1 MLLLCAVMVDVDA
14 DVGIS
19 TTECCTVAG
28 VELSSAPRRPI
39 NFKTLLKKMDFVP
52 YGENRDADAQRLA
65 YYKQVRGYIK
75 ARVEPAIE
83 AVRASSEEFPDH
95 LKKVC
100 GFSFVLCR
108 QSLVGLQSGPGPAAL
123 ITAACDATLLPER
136 LPGSRQIL

>member
-1 MLLLCAVMVDVDA
+1 MLLLYSVMVDVDA
-14 DVGIS
+14 DVGVC

-52 YGENRDADAQRLA
+52 YGENRDSDAQRLA

-83 AVRASSEEFPDH
+83 AVRASSEEFPEH
-95 LKKVC
+95 LKKVS
-100 GFSFVLCR
+100 GSLSVHVDSLFSVISWPWAPKHLS
-108 QSLVGLQSGPGPAAL
+108 QLPVMLLSHQSGCYG
-123 ITAACDATLLPER
+123 
-136 LPGSRQIL
+136 

>member
-14 DVGIS
+14 DVGVS

-65 YYKQVRGYIK
+65 YYKQVCGYIK

-83 AVRASSEEFPDH
+83 AVRASSEEFPEH

-100 GFSFVLCR
+100 GFSFVPCR
-108 QSLVGLQSGPGPAAL
+108 QSLVGL
-123 ITAACDATLLPER
+123 
-136 LPGSRQIL
+136 